1 MTMRREAGPGIR
13 RIWMAALWLGIA
25 LLLIVSAGKAE
36 ASPAAGKTIEVNL
49 DDKTLSFEK
58 APLLDN
64 GTTLVPFRP
73 LFEAMG
79 LKVGWEPAQQKVTGT
94 KEGLTIVMTIGS
106 KTASVNGKNVQLMQ
120 APKIVDSYT
129 MVPLRFIGE
138 STQAL
143 VAWNPYKPQVL
154 VYTDPYL
161 TGKGLTKATAKA
173 EIDKKIAEFKK
184 IYDEQ
189 VASNPPQPKPPAPG
203 TVPSAPAGDGSY
215 KPAASDQVNLSQL
228 QGMYYGFSPDYDGYE
243 CGGMCWNIIT
253 FLPGN
258 KVLVDAPPQ
267 GGPETIN
274 CSRDGCQTYTIQN
287 GKLKLSGG
295 ESYDIAVKSGKLYID
310 DVELGRVKTVKSGLT
325 LSGTYV
331 HRGFQGLAGISAGST
346 SWERTLVLNT
356 NGTFTGDNLML
367 GSVQGGAPTT
377 GGAGGSD
384 SGSYKISG
392 NTIVF
397 AFSDGKVSSSL
408 FFQHDDG
415 SIQIGDENY
424 DKE

>member
-1 MTMRREAGPGIR
+1 MRVGMTMRREAGPGIR

-243 CGGMCWNIIT
+243 CGGC
-253 FLPGN
+253 
-258 KVLVDAPPQ
+258 
-267 GGPETIN
+267 
-274 CSRDGCQTYTIQN
+274 
-287 GKLKLSGG
+287 
-295 ESYDIAVKSGKLYID
+295 
-310 DVELGRVKTVKSGLT
+310 
-325 LSGTYV
+325 
-331 HRGFQGLAGISAGST
+331 AGISSP
-346 SWERTLVLNT
+346 SCP
-356 NGTFTGDNLML
+356 GT
-367 GSVQGGAPTT
+367 
-377 GGAGGSD
+377 
-384 SGSYKISG
+384 KCW
-392 NTIVF
+392 
-397 AFSDGKVSSSL
+397 
-408 FFQHDDG
+408 
-415 SIQIGDENY
+415 
-424 DKE
+424 